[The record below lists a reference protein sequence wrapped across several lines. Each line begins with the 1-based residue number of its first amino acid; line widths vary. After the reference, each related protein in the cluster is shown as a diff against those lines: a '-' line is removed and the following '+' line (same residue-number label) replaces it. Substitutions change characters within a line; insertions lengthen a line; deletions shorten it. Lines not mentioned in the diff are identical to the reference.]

1 MRESAAKSVDAKFAD
16 VKDVE
21 ADPDSLANAPRVHLT
36 GKRYLPVVE
45 MLRNYW
51 LPGESLF
58 ATALKCVHP
67 RIKGGRIQSVSTST
81 RAC

>member
-1 MRESAAKSVDAKFAD
+1 
-16 VKDVE
+16 VE

-51 LPGESLF
+51 LPGESLPPCTIACA
-58 ATALKCVHP
+58 ATHKPELISLSLRRPEARP
-67 RIKGGRIQSVSTST
+67 ASMM
-81 RAC
+81 

>member
-1 MRESAAKSVDAKFAD
+1 MREPAAKSVDAKFAD

-67 RIKGGRIQSVSTST
+67 RIKGGRIQSV
-81 RAC
+81 